1 MYAVAVEGPVLRA
14 HKRSRGQSGHGAGL
28 PGESSSSF
36 AVAGSW
42 MTLKKLMGAVLTLA
56 QEPLQDADDEE
67 SSWKIATEGLAQR
80 LKENNLELVDV
91 NGKLK
96 VL

>member
-1 MYAVAVEGPVLRA
+1 
-14 HKRSRGQSGHGAGL
+14 
-28 PGESSSSF
+28 
-36 AVAGSW
+36 
-42 MTLKKLMGAVLTLA
+42 MTLKKLTGAVLTLA